1 MLKKMLSLAIAA
13 ALGPVLPAAE
23 SATKS
28 DAPLEMAKA
37 QNPASELQC
46 LEAFID
52 SRFEYAHRLCLILAQ
67 QGMVDAQL
75 VTGLMYA
82 AGEGTEKNAE
92 LARLWLNEALRNG
105 SDEAREALVEFNL
118 LD

>member
-1 MLKKMLSLAIAA
+1 MLKKILSLAIAA
-13 ALGPVLPAAE
+13 ALGPVLPVAQAATR
-23 SATKS
+23 SN
-28 DAPLEMAKA
+28 APLEMAKA
-37 QNPASELQC
+37 QNPVLELQC

-52 SRFEYAHRLCLILAQ
+52 SRFEDAHRLCLILAQ

-82 AGEGTEKNAE
+82 TGEGTEKNAG

-105 SDEAREALVEFNL
+105 REEARDALTEFNL